1 MYRLLIVCAGGFG
14 REVLLYAKEIR
25 NRGENF
31 DIGGFLDRDRAALN
45 GFDVDTPIVGDE
57 SSWPIA
63 ENDRFVIATGN
74 PELRGRLYDALIAR
88 GAKFTNIIHPLSWIA
103 PSAILGNGIIAAPFA
118 TINADAKLEDNVAI
132 NSHVGIGHDTRIGR
146 HSAISPFTVVAGA
159 AVVGEKVFIGSSCVI
174 APKKTVGRQAT
185 IAAGSVVHKNVP
197 DNAFA
202 TGNPA
207 TIHRNWRKPD
217 K

>member
-1 MYRLLIVCAGGFG
+1 MYRLLIVGAGGFG
-14 REVLLYAKEIR
+14 REVLLYAKEIQKR
-25 NRGENF
+25 DGNF
-31 DIGGFLDRDRAALN
+31 DVGGFLDRDKAALS
-45 GFDVDTPIVGDE
+45 GFDIDTPIVGDE
-57 SSWPIA
+57 LSWPVA

-74 PELRGRLYDALIAR
+74 PELRGRLYGALVGR
-88 GAKFTNIIHPLSWIA
+88 GAKFMNIIHPLAWIA
-103 PSAILGNGIIAAPFA
+103 PNATLGDGIIAAPFA
-118 TINADAKLEDNVAI
+118 TINANAKLEDNVAI

-159 AVVGEKVFIGSSCVI
+159 AVVGEKVFIGSSCVV
-174 APKKTVGRQAT
+174 APRKEVGRRAT

-207 TIHRNWRKPD
+207 AIHRNWRASD